1 MIVYKNILGQLS
13 AAGYTTYRL
22 RKEKILSENT
32 IQRIRDGAPL
42 TTTTIDIICTL
53 LGCSVSNVL
62 EYQKDNVGNV

>member
-13 AAGYTTYRL
+13 AAGYTTYWL

-62 EYQKDNVGNV
+62 EYQKDDVGNV

>member
-32 IQRIRDGAPL
+32 IQRIRDGSPL
-42 TTTTIDIICTL
+42 TTTTIDVICTL
-53 LGCSVSNVL
+53 LECSVDNVL
-62 EYQKDNVGNV
+62 EYKKD